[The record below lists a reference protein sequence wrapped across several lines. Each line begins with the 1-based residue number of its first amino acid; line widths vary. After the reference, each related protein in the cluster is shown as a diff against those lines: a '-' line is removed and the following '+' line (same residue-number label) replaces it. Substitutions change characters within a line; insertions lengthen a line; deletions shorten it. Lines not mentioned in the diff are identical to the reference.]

1 MAKNISPLGRFCTPH
16 SATYLCMYALRSCR
30 YVRNCRKRK
39 EQYNFVSQWCRNFQQ
54 KGAFHFLLVFSFA
67 FHPWIEFPLPPLQTH
82 YATAVCISFRFLCIL
97 YLRRRRSWNGFIAFT
112 EKNDNYRMKHTRVLK
127 TCHIWTRSSDI
138 DSVDIIL
145 IMLLSVLSTLFT
157 HWLGINIALI
167 SKRSKTN
174 HDVVI

>member
-1 MAKNISPLGRFCTPH
+1 MVITFRTAMT
-16 SATYLCMYALRSCR
+16 LRSCR
-30 YVRNCRKRK
+30 YTYVIVVKGRSNTILYHNDAATSNKKGPSTFYSCFYPNRSHLHFIPELNFLCLRFKLIMQRLCV
-39 EQYNFVSQWCRNFQQ
+39 YHFVS
-54 KGAFHFLLVFSFA
+54 
-67 FHPWIEFPLPPLQTH
+67 
-82 YATAVCISFRFLCIL
+82 YVCIKL